1 VIAREDRFE
10 SKRVELNVSKSSPL
24 YPTVRTSTRRAAAS
38 LIGQK
43 ATFGSSRIPEREHST
58 INLPLSDEE
67 LPSIP
72 FQALLRARRA
82 VAGLIHHVS
91 AVGGQGR
98 ADIKS
103 AVRAGQQ

>member
-43 ATFGSSRIPEREHST
+43 ATLDHLAFQKESIRRSTSRCPMKNCPVYH
-58 INLPLSDEE
+58 
-67 LPSIP
+67 
-72 FQALLRARRA
+72 FK
-82 VAGLIHHVS
+82 HCS
-91 AVGGQGR
+91 AP
-98 ADIKS
+98 
-103 AVRAGQQ
+103 AVRWLG